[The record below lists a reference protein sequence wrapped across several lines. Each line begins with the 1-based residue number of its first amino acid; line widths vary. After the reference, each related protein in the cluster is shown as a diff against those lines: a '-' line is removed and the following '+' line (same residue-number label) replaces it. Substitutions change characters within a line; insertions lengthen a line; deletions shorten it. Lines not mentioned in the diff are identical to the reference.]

1 MQPFQA
7 QRQPTLLQPHL
18 YSHLYSEADLA
29 ELYAPLDDA
38 LTDDLDE
45 GAMTSSL
52 SLLFRPPPP
61 SSFGESDTL
70 SCLKPESCPKRGPL
84 RKQCKL

>member
-7 QRQPTLLQPHL
+7 QRQPTLLQT
-18 YSHLYSEADLA
+18 HLYSEADLA
-29 ELYAPLDDA
+29 ELYAPLP

-45 GAMTSSL
+45 GAMT
-52 SLLFRPPPP
+52 LFRPPPP
-61 SSFGESDTL
+61 CFGESDTL

>member
-1 MQPFQA
+1 MQPFQT

-18 YSHLYSEADLA
+18 QVEADLA
-29 ELYAPLDDA
+29 ELYASLDDA

-45 GAMTSSL
+45 GAMT
-52 SLLFRPPPP
+52 LFRPPPC
-61 SSFGESDTL
+61 SFGESDTL

>member
-18 YSHLYSEADLA
+18 YSEVDLA
-29 ELYAPLDDA
+29 ELYAPLP

-52 SLLFRPPPP
+52 FRPPP
-61 SSFGESDTL
+61 FDESDTL